1 MTNMK
6 KLFLTICLLAAAFT
20 VQAQNE
26 TITNETVLQLLSEG
40 FSSEEIIGALENS
53 TERTISYDI
62 NYLRQLKAAGAD
74 ATLITYIQKIAKVDY
89 GYEGVFW
96 WNTGE
101 KPRKMHRTQFEK
113 EQKGFN
119 LGTLALAGAGAL
131 VVGSAVAGS
140 KPSAGVAAGATA
152 GAILMMSSGKDVQKL
167 MLPGVTSKTQ
177 VETQNPVFR
186 FYFPKQDPK
195 SFEKAAD
202 NWYQIVMNNIESP
215 NEFQCVKMQVKEPN
229 KKGKGGRRLFPDN
242 MSYSVA
248 GFEGTNASNRTIID
262 FEIKD
267 INNNTFE
274 VTFPQGLEPGEYCFF
289 YKGGLGSEAFK
300 EHPFGFDFTVK

>member
-1 MTNMK
+1 MK

-131 VVGSAVAGS
+131 VVGSAT
-140 KPSAGVAAGATA
+140 GATA

>member
-113 EQKGFN
+113 EQ
-119 LGTLALAGAGAL
+119 
-131 VVGSAVAGS
+131 
-140 KPSAGVAAGATA
+140 
-152 GAILMMSSGKDVQKL
+152 
-167 MLPGVTSKTQ
+167 
-177 VETQNPVFR
+177 
-186 FYFPKQDPK
+186 
-195 SFEKAAD
+195 
-202 NWYQIVMNNIESP
+202 
-215 NEFQCVKMQVKEPN
+215 
-229 KKGKGGRRLFPDN
+229 
-242 MSYSVA
+242 
-248 GFEGTNASNRTIID
+248 
-262 FEIKD
+262 
-267 INNNTFE
+267 
-274 VTFPQGLEPGEYCFF
+274 
-289 YKGGLGSEAFK
+289 
-300 EHPFGFDFTVK
+300 